1 MGELKETLESGNAII
16 VCDTNVYLHVYS
28 YSPNYSEY
36 AIACLNVI
44 KDYLRMPSMIE
55 VEYNKH
61 YLDCFKQM
69 SNRIINAKENFIKAI
84 SKAQDSTLSININ
97 LQKLGFE
104 EVEELNTSLN
114 QSYNNMIRMVEDF
127 FGVREEA
134 LNLLVNGW
142 GGVDRV
148 YELYDF
154 MVKNNQILPDFS
166 QLELYRICEEGARR
180 YKNQVPPGYK
190 DDKDRKNGLSKYG
203 DLIWWKEVIRYAK
216 RNKCDVYLVTDDV
229 KGDWWGEDKKLR
241 PELVTEF
248 ETIGKK
254 VYAFTANKFY
264 EAVGVEYNISVPDM
278 VECALNLTD
287 TDYCERISDNVFD
300 TIIDKFLYNG
310 MDYIVGELTDSGSF
324 GIDEFELISYSYED
338 GYQSNREDNDIYY
351 HLEYNINLSGY
362 SYDYWGKDDET
373 KNNIVSPGNYHEF
386 KGKIIVEL
394 KRKAD
399 IFVDFINEDSF
410 ESVDIVDGRLEESF
424 YKSWN
429 EPNGYNIC
437 TKCGNNI
444 NYQNDAGDGFCLDCT
459 G

>member
-1 MGELKETLESGNAII
+1 
-16 VCDTNVYLHVYS
+16 
-28 YSPNYSEY
+28 
-36 AIACLNVI
+36 
-44 KDYLRMPSMIE
+44 
-55 VEYNKH
+55 
-61 YLDCFKQM
+61 
-69 SNRIINAKENFIKAI
+69 
-84 SKAQDSTLSININ
+84 
-97 LQKLGFE
+97 
-104 EVEELNTSLN
+104 
-114 QSYNNMIRMVEDF
+114 
-127 FGVREEA
+127 
-134 LNLLVNGW
+134 
-142 GGVDRV
+142 
-148 YELYDF
+148 
-154 MVKNNQILPDFS
+154 
-166 QLELYRICEEGARR
+166 
-180 YKNQVPPGYK
+180 
-190 DDKDRKNGLSKYG
+190 
-203 DLIWWKEVIRYAK
+203 
-216 RNKCDVYLVTDDV
+216 
-229 KGDWWGEDKKLR
+229 
-241 PELVTEF
+241 
-248 ETIGKK
+248 
-254 VYAFTANKFY
+254 
-264 EAVGVEYNISVPDM
+264 M